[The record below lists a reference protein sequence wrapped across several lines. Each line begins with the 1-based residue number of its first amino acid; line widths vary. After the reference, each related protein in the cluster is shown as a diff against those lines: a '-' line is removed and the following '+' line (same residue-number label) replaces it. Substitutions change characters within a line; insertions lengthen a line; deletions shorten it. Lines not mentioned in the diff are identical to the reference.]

1 MEKYD
6 FDSLADRTIDNAR
19 KWDNKI
25 VHSKFPKVR
34 DDFIPLWIADMD
46 FKAAPEIR
54 NSLAK
59 VANNGAYGYTYSTER
74 WYQSVI
80 NWQLKK
86 HNNHVEHDW
95 ISLGYGTVPNM
106 HIIVQALLKPT
117 DSILL
122 NTPVYGPFAYAAEHN
137 DRKVICVPL
146 KNINNRYYL
155 NWEKIEYEMKEKHPK
170 LTFFCNPHN
179 PSGRVWSKDEITHM
193 AQLCQKYNVLLV
205 SDEVHS
211 EQIMKGPFT
220 SSLQLDKQYLDNL
233 VMFTS
238 PNKAFNLGG
247 LKLSY
252 SIIPNPKIR
261 EQFRQQYVRNS
272 VTSPNVPGQVAMI
285 TAYEKCD
292 EWLKQCTAYIKEN
305 LKITQEAI
313 ASSFPGWKM
322 MDMESSYLPW
332 VDISASGIDMHTIA
346 QVMAEKAGVVVGIG
360 DDYVANA
367 DNFLRLNL
375 GTSHA
380 VIEEAMTRMADVWE
394 TMYQ

>member
-54 NSLAK
+54 KSLAK

-137 DRKVICVPL
+137 DRKVICVP
-146 KNINNRYYL
+146 
-155 NWEKIEYEMKEKHPK
+155 
-170 LTFFCNPHN
+170 
-179 PSGRVWSKDEITHM
+179 
-193 AQLCQKYNVLLV
+193 
-205 SDEVHS
+205 
-211 EQIMKGPFT
+211 
-220 SSLQLDKQYLDNL
+220 
-233 VMFTS
+233 
-238 PNKAFNLGG
+238 
-247 LKLSY
+247 
-252 SIIPNPKIR
+252 
-261 EQFRQQYVRNS
+261 
-272 VTSPNVPGQVAMI
+272 
-285 TAYEKCD
+285 
-292 EWLKQCTAYIKEN
+292 
-305 LKITQEAI
+305 
-313 ASSFPGWKM
+313 
-322 MDMESSYLPW
+322 
-332 VDISASGIDMHTIA
+332 
-346 QVMAEKAGVVVGIG
+346 
-360 DDYVANA
+360 
-367 DNFLRLNL
+367 
-375 GTSHA
+375 
-380 VIEEAMTRMADVWE
+380 
-394 TMYQ
+394 